1 MKKLLSITLTT
12 LLVLFASQAFGQTV
26 SDEISAQAN
35 IISALSVNGEDNLT
49 FGDVIAGNNGTIEVN
64 NDGTME
70 VTNAGDAQL
79 GRFVLEGSEGEQ
91 YELSFDIPEN
101 LSDGTNDLP
110 FVMEG
115 SQYGLIEDSN
125 DEDGNFDPDS
135 GVDVEFSTSNITVLL
150 GGEVQPA
157 SGQESGAYTGT
168 VTLQA
173 TPTSF

>member
-101 LSDGTNDLP
+101 LSDGTN
-110 FVMEG
+110 E
-115 SQYGLIEDSN
+115 
-125 DEDGNFDPDS
+125 
-135 GVDVEFSTSNITVLL
+135 STFCN
-150 GGEVQPA
+150 GR
-157 SGQESGAYTGT
+157 
-168 VTLQA
+168 
-173 TPTSF
+173 